1 MSGQCIYYTIRGEL
15 ARACQV
21 AKELL
26 EFGEARNDR
35 DATFQG
41 YASSAMSWF
50 HVGDFV
56 AARAHAEPAL
66 ALYDPAFWATNP
78 VSPQSYAGNVCI
90 SVTRLSRLSRSST
103 LPP

>member
-1 MSGQCIYYTIRGEL
+1 MSGQCLYYTIRGEL
-15 ARACQV
+15 AWACQV

-41 YASSAMSWF
+41 CASGAVSWF

-56 AARAHAEPAL
+56 AARSGRLPFDAGFAPKAASAGDSVARGAIPA
-66 ALYDPAFWATNP
+66 
-78 VSPQSYAGNVCI
+78 V
-90 SVTRLSRLSRSST
+90 
-103 LPP
+103 

>member
-1 MSGQCIYYTIRGEL
+1 L
-15 ARACQV
+15 DLLQV

-56 AARAHAEPAL
+56 AARAHAERAL
-66 ALYDPAFWATNP
+66 ALYDPAFWATNS
-78 VSPQSYAGNVCI
+78 VSPQSYAGMFVF
-90 SVTRLSRLSRSST
+90 RS
-103 LPP
+103 LGYLGYLDQARFRRDAE